1 MTDDKTQTQLNHYS
15 WTVMVNFISQNQAI
29 MKIINFKETKCI
41 K

>member
-15 WTVMVNFISQNQAI
+15 WNVMVNFIRQNPAI
-29 MKIINFKETKCI
+29 IKIINFKETQYI